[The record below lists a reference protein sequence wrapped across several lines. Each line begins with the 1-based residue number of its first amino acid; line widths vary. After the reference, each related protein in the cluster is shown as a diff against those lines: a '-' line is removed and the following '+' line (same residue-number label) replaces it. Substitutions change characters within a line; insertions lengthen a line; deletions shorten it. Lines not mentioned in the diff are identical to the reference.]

1 MNGRGKEVMK
11 SIVSMITVLFLWTTG
26 AQAATIGFD
35 PISSNVSLGSGFSV
49 NVVGSIF
56 PQTQGGGFNL
66 YFNSSIVNVTSVSIN
81 ANVWNFVNGTGTIN
95 NTGGSLTSVFMSAFP
110 GVGPGSINVATINLL
125 AVGSGSTSLTLTEY
139 DKNPWASDGNR
150 INPIFNA
157 GSVNV
162 AAAIPEPASIVL
174 MGTGLAGILR
184 LARRK

>member
-11 SIVSMITVLFLWTTG
+11 SILSMITVLFLWTTG
-26 AQAATIGFD
+26 VQATTIGFD
-35 PISSNVSLGSGFSV
+35 PVSPTVPMGNTFSV
-49 NVVGSIF
+49 NIVGNGF
-56 PQTQGGGFNL
+56 PLTQGGGINLFFNP
-66 YFNSSIVNVTSVSIN
+66 SIVNVTSVSID

-110 GVGPGSINVATINLL
+110 GVGPGSFTVATINLL
-125 AVGSGSTSLTLTEY
+125 AVGSGSTPLTLTEY
-139 DKNPWASDGNR
+139 ALNPWASDGNE
-150 INPIFNA
+150 INPLFNA

>member
-49 NVVGSIF
+49 NVVGSSF

-81 ANVWNFVNGTGTIN
+81 ATVWDFVNGTGAIN
-95 NTGGSLTSVFMSAFP
+95 NPAGSLTSVFMSAFP
-110 GVGPGSINVATINLL
+110 GVGPGSFTVATINLL
-125 AVGSGSTSLTLTEY
+125 AVGSGSTPLTLTEY
-139 DKNPWASDGNR
+139 ALNPWASDGNE
-150 INPIFNA
+150 INPLFNA

-162 AAAIPEPASIVL
+162 AAAIPEPASILL
-174 MGTGLAGILR
+174 MGTGLAGILG